1 MASGQ
6 QLAKHNLEQFRTWR
20 ATQTDE
26 DFLQIIHLGRLKRVE
41 IAKAIG
47 CGKSALTQNPGL
59 RAEIDALESEL
70 RNRGILPPVV
80 EAAHT
85 SADQSREYNI
95 SATRLAR
102 NDHRSARLDHYKHAA
117 KNCQPG
123 FSTSR
128 WHDTTSNTKSPALY
142 DVFFNLLKE
151 HR

>member
-85 SADQSREYNI
+85 PADQSREYNI
-95 SATRLAR
+95 SSTRLTR
-102 NDHRSARLDHYKHAA
+102 NDHRSARLEQE
-117 KNCQPG
+117 NIE
-123 FSTSR
+123 
-128 WHDTTSNTKSPALY
+128 
-142 DVFFNLLKE
+142 LKARIRE
-151 HR
+151 LELRLARFGELSETLAEMGMMPR

>member
-70 RNRGILPPVV
+70 RNRGILPPLL

-102 NDHRSARLDHYKHAA
+102 NDHRSARLEQE
-117 KNCQPG
+117 NIE
-123 FSTSR
+123 
-128 WHDTTSNTKSPALY
+128 
-142 DVFFNLLKE
+142 LKARIRE
-151 HR
+151 LERHLARFGELSETLAEMGVMPR

>member
-6 QLAKHNLEQFRTWR
+6 QLAKHNLEQFRAWR

-80 EAAHT
+80 EAT
-85 SADQSREYNI
+85 CTPVGQLREYDI
-95 SATRLAR
+95 SATLLSR
-102 NDHRSARLDHYKHAA
+102 NDQRSARLELE
-117 KNCQPG
+117 NIE
-123 FSTSR
+123 
-128 WHDTTSNTKSPALY
+128 
-142 DVFFNLLKE
+142 LKARVRE
-151 HR
+151 LERRLVRFGELSETLAEMGMMPR